1 MFFLL
6 TLNIFDSFSSV
17 SVVDFEQVN
26 VTWKADIHALFQ
38 PETRV
43 LNPFRPNPG
52 RREKINL
59 NFYFHTS
66 LWCLKWFYEDLK
78 GLLKTF
84 WGTTKKYENEN

>member
-1 MFFLL
+1 MFLLL

-26 VTWKADIHALFQ
+26 VTWKADIHALYQ
-38 PETRV
+38 TETRV
-43 LNPFRPNPG
+43 PNPFRPNPG
-52 RREKINL
+52 RRENINL

-78 GLLKTF
+78 DLKTF